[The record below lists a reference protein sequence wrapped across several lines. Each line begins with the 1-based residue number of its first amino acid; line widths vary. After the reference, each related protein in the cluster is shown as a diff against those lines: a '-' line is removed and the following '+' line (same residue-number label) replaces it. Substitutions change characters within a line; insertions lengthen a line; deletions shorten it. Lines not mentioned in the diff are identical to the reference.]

1 MKMKV
6 IQSPCLPSEL
16 ELWASVPSIFQ
27 VNDCF
32 SSGQGVALP
41 LPPDWPVSHPLA
53 MGHPHMLLGGTLA
66 IPRGWRREAA
76 AAYGGDGS

>member
-6 IQSPCLPSEL
+6 IQQPRLPSKL

-27 VNDCF
+27 VNSCF
-32 SSGQGVALP
+32 QVAKG
-41 LPPDWPVSHPLA
+41 WLA
-53 MGHPHMLLGGTLA
+53 TPKCCGTPA
-66 IPRGWRREAA
+66 TPRGWQREAA